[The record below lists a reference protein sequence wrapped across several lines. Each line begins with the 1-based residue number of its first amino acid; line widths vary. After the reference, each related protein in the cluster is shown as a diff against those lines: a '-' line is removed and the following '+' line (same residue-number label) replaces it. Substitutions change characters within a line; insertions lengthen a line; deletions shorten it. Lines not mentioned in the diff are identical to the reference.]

1 MDFTG
6 ERIIPEAKDCE
17 PTFAKK
23 MYQEHIGRYF
33 FASQFSGGKTV
44 LDLACG
50 VGYGSKYLALNGA
63 KTVDALD
70 ISREAIQHAR
80 QNYSAKNLK
89 FHVWDIQKKLL
100 FERPFDV
107 ITCFEA
113 IEHVKHQRSV
123 IKNMKAHLSS
133 HGIGIL
139 STPRPLGEIR
149 SEFHEKELEH
159 YAFNHLLANYFAHI
173 EYFVQNNHFSSLITF
188 GTPSEP
194 YQTLFMNDQ
203 WNLDQA
209 DYFVA
214 VVSQKQIDLSTIL
227 STIVINDDSYVL
239 NCEKDI
245 HILRDDVARSE
256 EYIRAKDTRLTAIE
270 EQLKQEKDING
281 LLKQYVANKDEQIN
295 QLEQNSEE
303 KTTIIKEL
311 ERVIA
316 DRDAKIKSHENKNAE
331 QSRQIQSLKETID
344 QRDAVIKSE
353 HEKSSQQ
360 SRNIRSLKE
369 TIDQWD
375 AVIKSHE
382 NKNTEQSREI
392 QSLKETI
399 DQRDAVIKSE
409 HEKSSQQFQK
419 IQSLKRE
426 VLERD
431 KWQEDL
437 TKETNTLRQ
446 ELRIEKHNLELVL
459 LSKSWWITAPLRKSL
474 DLLHWIRTRS
484 RHLIITS
491 EIPPS
496 TKPPVKLSSSE
507 PSLKLSWE
515 EDGCEAVVLE
525 PDSHLDVL
533 YVIGCL
539 EGESKRY
546 RVYNQVKVLRN
557 AGYKVAAT
565 VEIDLEYIADS
576 AIIADNIVFFR
587 LAWSPAVSSFMD
599 YAEKAGAKTYFDID
613 DLVFEPESIAY
624 VRAIEGYTKLQRA
637 NYCHD
642 VQRYKL
648 TLENSDS
655 IITTT
660 DFLASRVLSLGKE
673 CLVVPNTVCAK
684 QIELAEQ
691 ILQEIP
697 SKMTNVIRI
706 GYFSGT
712 ATHDCDFLECE
723 EALVEIMSRHP
734 QCTLVLVGYL
744 SLSPSWDTF
753 KKRIERHDFMPY
765 LDMLHILATV
775 DINLAPLEIGNPYC
789 EGKSQ
794 LKIFEA
800 GLLNVPTVAAA
811 TSSYRTAITRGRD
824 GFLAASKEEW
834 ISALDELISSPE
846 KRKALGAKAHSR
858 ALSQFGP
865 DALTKELCNAFNLN
879 SSLVESSGCDIKGSN
894 SQDDR
899 FAYMPKNKKSTVG
912 WFIPPLIKGGGG
924 HRTIFQNINALV
936 SAGYECHAYIEP
948 GNLQNEKGLFVAVE
962 EDFDCSG
969 VKVHSGFNV
978 ERPLDLLFATASST
992 AKQVKDCSIAAKKV
1006 YFIQDYEALFYPMGD
1021 NYILSENTYKFGL
1034 SAVTIGRWLTR
1045 KLKTDFMANSWFFDF
1060 CADLE
1065 VYRPITNVHREKA
1078 VCFIYQPEKPRR
1090 CAQVGLESLSIMKRL
1105 RPNVKIYLYGS
1116 RDMLH
1121 NVSFEH
1127 ENLKLLSIEECNS
1140 LYNRCSVGLCISSS
1154 NPSRIPF
1161 EMMASGLPVVDIY
1174 RENNIYD
1181 MPDQGIVLAEQS
1193 PESIAKA
1200 IIEILDDDKKQE
1212 SMSEFGIKFMSK
1224 RPLEKGYQ
1232 QFVEAVTQV
1241 LDADRSTEEDLKPMY
1256 KSKPVVAARRDVIR
1270 DIEVTPKTIR
1280 AGIQHTMSSFKDISR
1295 KMIFR

>member
-557 AGYKVAAT
+557 AGY
-565 VEIDLEYIADS
+565 
-576 AIIADNIVFFR
+576 
-587 LAWSPAVSSFMD
+587 
-599 YAEKAGAKTYFDID
+599 
-613 DLVFEPESIAY
+613 
-624 VRAIEGYTKLQRA
+624 
-637 NYCHD
+637 
-642 VQRYKL
+642 
-648 TLENSDS
+648 
-655 IITTT
+655 
-660 DFLASRVLSLGKE
+660 
-673 CLVVPNTVCAK
+673 
-684 QIELAEQ
+684 
-691 ILQEIP
+691 
-697 SKMTNVIRI
+697 
-706 GYFSGT
+706 
-712 ATHDCDFLECE
+712 
-723 EALVEIMSRHP
+723 
-734 QCTLVLVGYL
+734 
-744 SLSPSWDTF
+744 
-753 KKRIERHDFMPY
+753 
-765 LDMLHILATV
+765 
-775 DINLAPLEIGNPYC
+775 
-789 EGKSQ
+789 
-794 LKIFEA
+794 
-800 GLLNVPTVAAA
+800 
-811 TSSYRTAITRGRD
+811 
-824 GFLAASKEEW
+824 
-834 ISALDELISSPE
+834 
-846 KRKALGAKAHSR
+846 
-858 ALSQFGP
+858 
-865 DALTKELCNAFNLN
+865 
-879 SSLVESSGCDIKGSN
+879 
-894 SQDDR
+894 
-899 FAYMPKNKKSTVG
+899 
-912 WFIPPLIKGGGG
+912 
-924 HRTIFQNINALV
+924 
-936 SAGYECHAYIEP
+936 
-948 GNLQNEKGLFVAVE
+948 
-962 EDFDCSG
+962 
-969 VKVHSGFNV
+969 
-978 ERPLDLLFATASST
+978 
-992 AKQVKDCSIAAKKV
+992 
-1006 YFIQDYEALFYPMGD
+1006 
-1021 NYILSENTYKFGL
+1021 
-1034 SAVTIGRWLTR
+1034 
-1045 KLKTDFMANSWFFDF
+1045 
-1060 CADLE
+1060 
-1065 VYRPITNVHREKA
+1065 
-1078 VCFIYQPEKPRR
+1078 
-1090 CAQVGLESLSIMKRL
+1090 
-1105 RPNVKIYLYGS
+1105 
-1116 RDMLH
+1116 
-1121 NVSFEH
+1121 
-1127 ENLKLLSIEECNS
+1127 
-1140 LYNRCSVGLCISSS
+1140 
-1154 NPSRIPF
+1154 
-1161 EMMASGLPVVDIY
+1161 
-1174 RENNIYD
+1174 
-1181 MPDQGIVLAEQS
+1181 
-1193 PESIAKA
+1193 
-1200 IIEILDDDKKQE
+1200 
-1212 SMSEFGIKFMSK
+1212 
-1224 RPLEKGYQ
+1224 
-1232 QFVEAVTQV
+1232 
-1241 LDADRSTEEDLKPMY
+1241 
-1256 KSKPVVAARRDVIR
+1256 
-1270 DIEVTPKTIR
+1270 
-1280 AGIQHTMSSFKDISR
+1280 
-1295 KMIFR
+1295 